1 MHALLKLL
9 RGLEIY
15 GKVIVAGRMH
25 ERHRGWADR
34 QVSTSDPPLLT
45 KKEVEGVAVS
55 IERLDRSEEALDLK
69 KAAWARFIAVV
80 GKIVLLGTLLFVG
93 LFVYMIYVQKHLPNT
108 TTLIVFYATLGFLSF
123 GYVVHQNLPLLRWVW
138 KHPLGKVFFG
148 LVASVTVTVCKVL
161 TDQQIRSLTQSNPSL
176 LPSAQQA
183 ITVLNIIVIT
193 IAGVCISLVILMS
206 ANFMWRYIRYVL
218 LDGILEWF
226 LLFWNV
232 SLLRSRKSSIR
243 SRPSS
248 ARSMTSL
255 VAYWWAVGFSASIL
269 SFVGLDA
276 DFAGTRFAGFGGK
289 TFNLTDVLLRW
300 SSFIP
305 NDISGSDRVCMNLPS
320 DTLVCPFNTR
330 DAIPDQVLMAQPI
343 STDPDRSGRN
353 YTYQVVACSK
363 PIHPGALSSA
373 RTDISPDQK
382 SGDTSTGSS
391 R

>member
-1 MHALLKLL
+1 MHALLKVL

-93 LFVYMIYVQKHLPNT
+93 LFLYMIYVQKHLPNT

-176 LPSAQQA
+176 FPSAQQA

-193 IAGVCISLVILMS
+193 ITGVCIFLMIFMS
-206 ANFMWRYIRYVL
+206 VNFMWRYIR
-218 LDGILEWF
+218 F
-226 LLFWNV
+226 LLFWNI
-232 SLLRSRKSSIR
+232 SLLRSRRSSIQ

-255 VAYWWAVGFSASIL
+255 VAYWWAMGFSASIL
-269 SFVGLDA
+269 FFVGLDA

-305 NDISGSDRVCMNLPS
+305 MKSVFRLAARRTS
-320 DTLVCPFNTR
+320 
-330 DAIPDQVLMAQPI
+330 
-343 STDPDRSGRN
+343 
-353 YTYQVVACSK
+353 
-363 PIHPGALSSA
+363 LSPKIA
-373 RTDISPDQK
+373 
-382 SGDTSTGSS
+382 
-391 R
+391 